1 MFIFVVNGITVL
13 YCIIFRVFIRE
24 GRLIPNSYFY
34 LGGGEAFIGKRR
46 LSESERL
53 INH

>member
-24 GRLIPNSYFY
+24 GRSIPNSYFY
-34 LGGGEAFIGKRR
+34 LGGGGGRHS
-46 LSESERL
+46 LERGVYQKV
-53 INH
+53 NVY